1 MFAFV
6 CRFVLPLFL
15 FALLALPPANGIGLP
30 MQKMECCQ
38 QQQMCCAAPM
48 QCTPSC
54 GGCGRRRRREAAVQ
68 PLLRGK
74 ETPCPQTEWQQLM
87 EKAIVPLDDV
97 QSVNAVQKALL
108 RRFPDNKFL
117 VMCAMAGE
125 GRTEGK
131 ETLPNEVHL
140 SSSGHG
146 YCNVVSDR
154 IWCQAAAVVG

>member
-1 MFAFV
+1 MALDFP
-6 CRFVLPLFL
+6 CRKWS
-15 FALLALPPANGIGLP
+15 AANNSKCVVP
-30 MQKMECCQ
+30 H
-38 QQQMCCAAPM
+38 
-48 QCTPSC
+48 QCNARHRAE
-54 GGCGRRRRREAAVQ
+54 GRRSATAQRQRNAV
-68 PLLRGK
+68 PTDGVATADGK
-74 ETPCPQTEWQQLM
+74 GGQKCQTQQLLTR
-87 EKAIVPLDDV
+87 ENVKAIVPLDDV
-97 QSVNAVQKALL
+97 QSVNSVQKALL

-146 YCNVVSDR
+146 YCNVVSER